1 MDTRLEI
8 KETMLSIIV
17 PVYNV
22 EKYIKQCI
30 ESLVSQTLKDMEII
44 VVNDETKDNSIEIVK
59 EFHDNRI
66 KIVNKKNGGLS
77 SARNAGIEIA
87 RGKYIAFVDSD
98 DFIDF
103 NSAYEDMIK
112 LANKYAADIVVGNA
126 NWYYNSNKKSP
137 MNIDKKMFKNK
148 VISAEKYIVES
159 IKSKRIF
166 VPVWLN
172 LYKRELMVSNNIY
185 FKNGILHEDEL
196 FSPQI
201 FLKAK
206 KVALY
211 EKDFYNY
218 RQREGS
224 IMNSSAKDKRVKD
237 VFSTCLELSEIIK
250 TLPNSEVKLYL
261 SNYIVDVA
269 LAVSYKYKERVPR
282 VVKKMIT
289 QNSNKSTLK
298 IKAKLLN
305 LNENFYYLVE
315 FIDRKLIGL
324 YRRLRK
330 AHR

>member
-1 MDTRLEI
+1 MDTRLQI

-59 EFHDNRI
+59 EFDDKRI

-126 NWYYNSNKKSP
+126 NWYYNSNKKLP

-172 LYKRELMVSNNIY
+172 LYERELMVSNNIY

-196 FSPQI
+196 FSPQV
-201 FLKAK
+201 FLKAN

-269 LAVSYKYKERVPR
+269 LAVSYKYKERVPEE
-282 VVKKMIT
+282 VKEMIT
-289 QNSNKSTLK
+289 KNSNKTTLK
-298 IKAKLLN
+298 VKAKLLN
-305 LNENFYYLVE
+305 VNESFYYLVE

-324 YRRLRK
+324 YTRLRK